1 MAEIQKISLKPNQIL
16 FSAGD
21 RGESAYIVQSG
32 AIGVFKED
40 ESSGKKTILGKVD
53 AGGII
58 GEMALIDSGR
68 RMASAMAI
76 KDSVVM
82 VVTDDVFQEKLRN
95 TDPFIRALLK
105 IMTEQIRAQ
114 NK

>member
-1 MAEIQKISLKPNQIL
+1 MASEIQEITLSPNQIL
-16 FSAGD
+16 FTKGD
-21 RGESAYIVQSG
+21 RGESAYIVKSG
-32 AIGVFKED
+32 AIAVYVEINGD
-40 ESSGKKTILGKVD
+40 KKLLGKIN

-58 GEMALIDSGR
+58 GEMALIDQGR

-82 VVTDDVFQEKLRN
+82 VVTEEVFQEKLRG

-105 IMTEQIRAQ
+105 IMTEQIRSQ
-114 NK
+114 NA